1 VSGAKVPPAELLRQ
15 MQQMG
20 IRVWHAQVADSRSW
34 AAQDGVPGG
43 PYAARMGDTVPDDGR
58 SPFDPPL
65 EEMVGLGGAA
75 VDFAARFV
83 EDRYTAPNADLGD
96 LEEVLEIVRA
106 SPPTAGRSFD
116 ELLGLLQLAAAKGF
130 DPANPGFMGYIPG
143 GGLYA
148 SALGDFLAC
157 VVNRYTGLARP
168 APALV
173 QLEQSVLRWLCD
185 LFGLPQNAQGLLTP
199 GGSMS
204 TFTAVV
210 AAREARLGEQ
220 FLDGALYVSDEVHHS
235 VAKAAK
241 IAGFPADAVRVVP
254 ADDALR
260 LEPEALVEAIGR
272 DRAAGRRPFMVVAS
286 AGTINAGMV
295 DPLDA
300 VADVAEREGLWL
312 HVDAAYGGFFQ
323 LTDRGR
329 AALCGIERADTVT
342 LDPHKGLFLPY
353 GTGCLLARDGG
364 TLRAAHEVAA
374 HYLPDV
380 TDGLPDFS
388 AYGPELTRDFRGLRL
403 WLPLHMHG
411 TDAFRDALD
420 EKLDLAHFM
429 HAQLAALPELEVP
442 WRPDLSLVAFRPRGA
457 TDAECLRLL
466 DRIHDSGRVWLS
478 SAPIRG
484 RVFLRA
490 CILSHRSRSGR
501 VEEFT
506 AIVRDAVA
514 A

>member
-1 VSGAKVPPAELLRQ
+1 
-15 MQQMG
+15 
-20 IRVWHAQVADSRSW
+20 
-34 AAQDGVPGG
+34 
-43 PYAARMGDTVPDDGR
+43 MGDTVADDGR

-65 EEMVGLGGAA
+65 QQLVELGGEA

-83 EDRYTAPNADLGD
+83 EDRYTAPNADLSD
-96 LEEVLEIVRA
+96 LEAVSSLVGA
-106 SPPTAGRSFD
+106 PPPTTGRSFE
-116 ELLGLLQLAAAKGF
+116 ELLGLIGKASEKGF

-185 LFGLPQNAQGLLTP
+185 LFGLPHGAQGLLTP

-204 TFTAVV
+204 TFAALV
-210 AAREARLGEQ
+210 AAREWQLGEQ
-220 FLDGALYVSDEVHHS
+220 FLDGTLYVSDEVHHS

-241 IAGFPADAVRVVP
+241 IAGFPVDALRVVP
-254 ADDALR
+254 ADEGLR
-260 LEPEALVEAIGR
+260 LDPEALEAAIGR
-272 DRAAGRRPFMVVAS
+272 DRAAGRRPFLVVAS

-295 DPLDA
+295 DPLGA

-323 LTDRGR
+323 LTERGR
-329 AALCGIERADTVT
+329 VALRGIERADTIT

-353 GTGCLLARDGG
+353 GTGCLLARNGG
-364 TLRAAHEVAA
+364 KLRTAHEVAA
-374 HYLPDV
+374 HYLPGV

-403 WLPLHMHG
+403 WLPLHLHG

-420 EKLDLAHFM
+420 EKLDLAQSLHERLSSM
-429 HAQLAALPELEVP
+429 PELEVP

-457 TDAECLRLL
+457 TDTECLRLL

-484 RVFLRA
+484 QVFLRA
-490 CILSHRSRSGR
+490 CILSHRSRSDR
-501 VEEFT
+501 VDELA
-506 AIVRDAVA
+506 AIVQHAVA
-514 A
+514 ARGREHLGGRKSQL

>member
-1 VSGAKVPPAELLRQ
+1 VILRQVEAPPPATGRSFEELLR
-15 MQQMG
+15 
-20 IRVWHAQVADSRSW
+20 
-34 AAQDGVPGG
+34 
-43 PYAARMGDTVPDDGR
+43 
-58 SPFDPPL
+58 L
-65 EEMVGLGGAA
+65 VG
-75 VDFAARFV
+75 
-83 EDRYTAPNADLGD
+83 
-96 LEEVLEIVRA
+96 
-106 SPPTAGRSFD
+106 
-116 ELLGLLQLAAAKGF
+116 QAAAKGF

-185 LFGLPQNAQGLLTP
+185 LFGLPEEAQGLLTP

-204 TFTAVV
+204 TFAALVT
-210 AAREARLGEQ
+210 AREAKLGER
-220 FLDGALYVSDEVHHS
+220 FLDGTMYVSDEVHHS

-241 IAGFPADAVRVVP
+241 IAGLPADAMRVIP
-254 ADDALR
+254 ADDGLR
-260 LEPEALVEAIGR
+260 LDPEALVQAIDR
-272 DRAAGRRPFMVVAS
+272 DRTAGRRPFLVVAS

-329 AALCGIERADTVT
+329 AALTGIERAHTIT

-353 GTGCLLARDGG
+353 GTGCLVARDGR

-374 HYLPDV
+374 HYLPGV
-380 TDGLPDFS
+380 ADGLPDFS

-403 WLPLHMHG
+403 WLPLQLHG

-420 EKLDLAHFM
+420 EKLDLARSLHQELTAM
-429 HAQLAALPELEVP
+429 PELEVP

-457 TDAECLRLL
+457 TDAQCLQLL

-501 VEEFT
+501 VAELA
-506 AIVRDAVA
+506 AIIRDAVA
-514 A
+514 AV